1 MRVRCLAQPTRNCV
15 ARFRRSGTR
24 VPLRRA
30 RFATRPNVHG
40 MCGRFTLTRS
50 AAEVAEHF
58 GLASAP
64 VLTPR
69 FNAAPTQA
77 VLAIR
82 APAGERVAVQLHWG
96 LVPFWAKHA
105 HDAAKHINARVETLT
120 ERPAYR
126 EAAERR
132 RCLVPADGFYE
143 WRGARGDRQP
153 HHIALP
159 QRELFALA
167 GLWERWRKPGGG
179 ALESLTIVTTA
190 ATPNIRAL
198 HERMPILVDPPGYD
212 LWLDPNA
219 RDVNAIL
226 ATLPTTRAA
235 KLAARRVS
243 TRVND
248 VHNDDARCLDDAEQG
263 SLF

>member
-1 MRVRCLAQPTRNCV
+1 
-15 ARFRRSGTR
+15 
-24 VPLRRA
+24 
-30 RFATRPNVHG
+30 

-58 GLASAP
+58 GLEAAP
-64 VLTPR
+64 VLVPR
-69 FNAAPTQA
+69 FNVAPTQP

-82 APAGERVAVQLHWG
+82 APLGTREAVQLHWG

-105 HDAAKHINARVETLT
+105 GDAAKHINARVETLT
-120 ERPAYR
+120 ERPAFR

-143 WRGARGDRQP
+143 WRGARGERQP
-153 HHIALP
+153 YHIALP
-159 QRELFALA
+159 QGELFAFA
-167 GLWERWRKPGGG
+167 GLWERWRTPAGG

-198 HERMPILVDPPGYD
+198 HERMPILVDPPGYEA
-212 LWLDPNA
+212 WLDPSA
-219 RDVNAIL
+219 RDVNAVL
-226 ATLPTTRAA
+226 A
-235 KLAARRVS
+235 KLAATRGAQLTHRRVS

-248 VHNDDARCLDDAEQG
+248 VHNDDARCLDEAEQG
-263 SLF
+263 ALF